1 MVKLRRA
8 YDPPLDHEGNRYL
21 VDRLWPRGV
30 KKEDLEI
37 DAWLKEIAPSPEL
50 RKWFAHDP
58 KKWEEFRERF
68 RRELEEPA
76 REELLRKLAGE
87 SREGT
92 VTLIFAA
99 RDRTYNNAVVVKE
112 LIERMAVGAI

>member
-1 MVKLRRA
+1 MLKLRRA

-37 DAWLKEIAPSPEL
+37 DAWLKEIAPSADL

-58 KKWEEFRERF
+58 EKWEEFRERF

-76 REELLRKLAGE
+76 RQEILRKLAAE

-92 VTLIFAA
+92 ITLIFAA
-99 RDRTYNNAVVVKE
+99 RDTKRNNAVVVKE
-112 LIERMAVGAI
+112 LVEGMAAGVV